1 MPYYLVELDGKL
13 LEIVLKEHETLKNVF
28 RHGIREYFG
37 NEILTVM
44 DSKLVKLFERA
55 KEILV
60 AEEERFKLIVFNP
73 EKKIIKARIESKSI
87 AEGKVKPAKYVLSR
101 GLNGKM
107 RLVLEGKIPYDELS
121 YFIIVDEE
129 RGLCEC
135 KAYEIGLEKALGREK
150 MLGIHDHNLT
160 YPCKHVLAV
169 LSIYATVRKFLE
181 NGKFEL
187 KRTQLFERLIRRFT
201 LSNL

>member
-1 MPYYLVELDGKL
+1 
-13 LEIVLKEHETLKNVF
+13 
-28 RHGIREYFG
+28 
-37 NEILTVM
+37 M

-60 AEEERFKLIVFNP
+60 AEEERFKLILFNP

-107 RLVLEGKIPYDELS
+107 RLVLEGKTPYDELS
-121 YFIIVDEE
+121 YFVIVDEE

-135 KAYEIGLEKALGREK
+135 KAYEIGLEKALSRER
-150 MLGIHDHNLT
+150 MLGIHGHNFT

-187 KRTQLFERLIRRFT
+187 KKTQLFERLIRRFT